1 MSFYQYLSNQFPGGY
16 YPSVRVLSLY
26 DDEPFQHRFFL
37 QLVQS
42 FPLIQKLVLTNRE
55 PQREYKYSNQSINEN
70 CHLSIVEYS
79 HLLELDIE
87 RSFDDYV
94 EQFLC
99 HRKTSFRQNIR
110 LHVNSDSLLRVTR
123 HFTRQDIRINC
134 AKVDTLLPWGEWRF
148 SQAFHE
154 YFPSIVESKDFIST
168 DFR

>member
-79 HLLELDIE
+79 HLVELDIE

-110 LHVNSDSLLRVTR
+110 LHVNSDSLL
-123 HFTRQDIRINC
+123 I
-134 AKVDTLLPWGEWRF
+134 E
-148 SQAFHE
+148 
-154 YFPSIVESKDFIST
+154 
-168 DFR
+168 